1 MRPHARSN
9 KGQVRDAPNNT
20 DKRLNPTGRFLLQ
33 KATKPNPG
41 EAHMSMVM
49 FKCPQTER
57 AIPTG
62 IKSDRESF
70 RRSPVFFG
78 RTHCPICQVDHAW
91 FAQEA
96 WVDEPN
102 AWARRRSAGSLA

>member
-1 MRPHARSN
+1 MPPSN
-9 KGQVRDAPNNT
+9 RT
-20 DKRLNPTGRFLLQ
+20 DKRQSNLPASCFKKQQNQ
-33 KATKPNPG
+33 NSG
-41 EAHMSMVM
+41 ETHMSMVM
-49 FKCPQTER
+49 VNCPQTGR

-102 AWARRRSAGSLA
+102 AWARRRSAISLV

>member
-1 MRPHARSN
+1 
-9 KGQVRDAPNNT
+9 VRDAPQVT
-20 DKRLNPTGRFLLQ
+20 APTKGAIQPAGFLLQ
-33 KATKPNPG
+33 KQQKPNPE

-49 FKCPQTER
+49 VKCPQTGR

-62 IKSDRESF
+62 IQTNHESF
-70 RRSPVFFG
+70 QRSPVFFG
-78 RTHCPICQVDHAW
+78 RTPCPICHTDHAW
-91 FAQEA
+91 FAREA

>member
-1 MRPHARSN
+1 
-9 KGQVRDAPNNT
+9 
-20 DKRLNPTGRFLLQ
+20 
-33 KATKPNPG
+33 
-41 EAHMSMVM
+41 MSMVM
-49 FKCPQTER
+49 VKCPQTGR

-62 IKSDRESF
+62 IKSDRENF

-78 RTHCPICQVDHAW
+78 RTHCPICHVDHAW

>member
-1 MRPHARSN
+1 MLDQTTGRCASN
-9 KGQVRDAPNNT
+9 RT
-20 DKRLNPTGRFLLQ
+20 DKRRNPADRFLASKKQ
-33 KATKPNPG
+33 QKPNPG
-41 EAHMSMVM
+41 EAHMGMVM
-49 FKCPQTER
+49 VKCPQSGH

-62 IKSDRESF
+62 IKTDRESF

-78 RTHCPICQVDHAW
+78 RTHCPICHTDHAW
-91 FAQEA
+91 FVREA

>member
-1 MRPHARSN
+1 
-9 KGQVRDAPNNT
+9 
-20 DKRLNPTGRFLLQ
+20 
-33 KATKPNPG
+33 
-41 EAHMSMVM
+41 MSMVM
-49 FKCPQTER
+49 VNCPQTGR
-57 AIPTG
+57 AIPTV
-62 IKSDRESF
+62 IKSDRESL

-102 AWARRRSAGSLA
+102 AWARRRSAESAWAALPSNWAVARLGGVEHP